1 MRLRYTPG
9 YAPNSDL
16 TQPCGGGTYEKEFF
30 PLFSYKAK
38 NLFLKENSRD
48 LQSQQE
54 AREMGA
60 CPKDFCI
67 RGVRCSQHLLLQAN
81 RNRPAGG
88 LFWDPFAVSQMDL
101 WGRLCL
107 FAHHGKAVLCQHC
120 RQQAS
125 NTCTTQHKGTQG
137 NKPLPCR
144 DKWQQMGNNH
154 LAPKDTSPDEGYC
167 KHRH

>member
-60 CPKDFCI
+60 CPKDFC
-67 RGVRCSQHLLLQAN
+67 LLHQ
-81 RNRPAGG
+81 GG
-88 LFWDPFAVSQMDL
+88 SVLTASPPP
-101 WGRLCL
+101 
-107 FAHHGKAVLCQHC
+107 GKA
-120 RQQAS
+120 
-125 NTCTTQHKGTQG
+125 
-137 NKPLPCR
+137 
-144 DKWQQMGNNH
+144 
-154 LAPKDTSPDEGYC
+154 
-167 KHRH
+167 